1 MDDHGAPA
9 QLPISLDP
17 LPDESLP
24 GFLLRLSCRLELP
37 VDRIATLTGLVP
49 ARKSGARLPAALLA
63 TLSAQAAQSFANI
76 TRLTSHEVAQ
86 LCLSSLEGRYPL
98 SSGVTKNAAA
108 FTPSR
113 SDRWLFVP
121 STRYCPS
128 CLAGD
133 GSPVQ
138 QAFGGSWRKVWH
150 LPVVFACPQHQ
161 RLLEDHC
168 PECEQLVH
176 GARPGA
182 HSGLLPAIRARPLH
196 PAQCRTTRNPGLGRT
211 LPTCCGARLDA
222 AARHR
227 PASPRLVTFQNK
239 ILSLLTSSGLTHT
252 HIAGQLVPAVRYFA
266 DLRVLSLLICA
277 TWPALRHLSPSDE
290 TAAAADRHAE
300 WQQNRIADLLNGS
313 PTARARSTLDLPP
326 ADAAAS
332 AGLLCI
338 ADGILTGDS
347 PDAIRDQLRPV
358 LPDSTRQA
366 RRTFWGSWVTR
377 YAPSCSAGL
386 QAAYEPLL
394 RSFTKTGRRP
404 QARRAAAIRPRRWC
418 AEHIPA
424 FLPQDWYA
432 RHFAPIDGVNPM
444 FVRRTAVLRL
454 VQMVAG
460 GSLGEAAGF
469 LGIAD
474 TDTTWLGKGRIYSG
488 AGYVHSAARIQT
500 DPLAFDDALAALAAE
515 LDAPTTPLIDY
526 QHRRRALQTWSISE
540 ETWRELVSRLPP
552 VPGPQRPEL
561 GDRKRQIA
569 SIYVWTRIT
578 EGEHLF
584 APRPIEAAQPPDV
597 QEAWRLRR
605 NTIWHLMQSSRPRPH
620 YVGLKAELAPPATA
634 LARMIDEAPH
644 EAASCGLGQ
653 AGWRDYPL

>member
-1 MDDHGAPA
+1 MDDHGI

-49 ARKSGARLPAALLA
+49 PGKSGARLPAALLA
-63 TLSAQAAQSFANI
+63 TLSAPAAQSFADT
-76 TRLTSHEVAQ
+76 TRLTSYEVAQ

-98 SSGVTKNAAA
+98 SPGATKNAAA

-138 QAFGGSWRKVWH
+138 QAFGGAWRKVWH

-161 RLLEDHC
+161 RLLEDRC

-182 HSGLLPAIRARPLH
+182 HSGLLPAMRARPLH
-196 PAQCRTTRNPGLGRT
+196 PAQCRTTRDPGLGRT
-211 LPTCCGARLDA
+211 PPTCCGARLDA
-222 AARHR
+222 ASGHR
-227 PASPRLVTFQNK
+227 LADPRLITLQRK
-239 ILSLLTSSGLTHT
+239 ILNLLTPNGPSHTHT
-252 HIAGQLVPAVRYFA
+252 AGQPAPAVRYFA
-266 DLRVLSLLICA
+266 DLRVLSLLICS
-277 TWPALRHLSPSDE
+277 TWPALRHLSPSE
-290 TAAAADRHAE
+290 NTAAAVDRHTE
-300 WQQNRIADLLNGS
+300 WQQKRIADLLDGS
-313 PTARARSTLDLPP
+313 PTARARSPLDLP
-326 ADAAAS
+326 ASDAAAG
-332 AGLLCI
+332 AGLLGI
-338 ADGILTGDS
+338 ADSILTSDS
-347 PDAIRDQLRPV
+347 PDVIRDQIRPL
-358 LPDSTRQA
+358 LPTSTRQT
-366 RRTFWGSWVTR
+366 RRTFWGGWVTR
-377 YAPSCSAGL
+377 YAPSCSSGL

-394 RSFTKTGRRP
+394 RRFTKTGGRP
-404 QARRAAAIRPRRWC
+404 QARRAAVTLPRRWGP
-418 AEHIPA
+418 EHIPA
-424 FLPQDWYA
+424 FLPEDWYT
-432 RHFAPIDGVNPM
+432 RHFTPLDDVNPM

-469 LGIAD
+469 LRIAD
-474 TDTTWLGKGRIYSG
+474 TSTTWLGKGRIYSG
-488 AGYVHSAARIQT
+488 AGHVHSTARNQT
-500 DPLAFDDALAALAAE
+500 DPLAFDAALRALASE

-526 QHRRRALQTWSISE
+526 QKRRRALQAWSINE
-540 ETWRELVSRLPP
+540 ETWTELVSRLPP
-552 VPGPQRPEL
+552 IPGPQKPEL

-578 EGEHLF
+578 KGEHHF
-584 APRPIEAAQPPDV
+584 APRPIEAAQPPDI
-597 QEAWRLRR
+597 QEAWSLRR

-620 YVGLKAELAPPATA
+620 YTGLKAELDPLAAQ
-634 LARMIDEAPH
+634 LARMIDT
-644 EAASCGLGQ
+644 GQ
-653 AGWRDYPL
+653 YTGTGVNQLDQVSPS